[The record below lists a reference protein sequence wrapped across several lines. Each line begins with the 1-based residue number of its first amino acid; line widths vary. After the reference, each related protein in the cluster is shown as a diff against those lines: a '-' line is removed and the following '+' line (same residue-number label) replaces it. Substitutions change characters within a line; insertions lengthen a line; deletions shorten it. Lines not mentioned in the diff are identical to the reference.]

1 MIKELF
7 FQIILCWLEVEQ
19 NFLENPCFNF
29 KQVFQSTSCYTQK
42 PLFILHTS
50 LKNIYFCTTICY
62 NTRNLADKNLLH
74 IFGDF
79 ATFFNSLNNKNLS
92 KTVLEYKWISFSNR
106 KIWVFSL
113 SNTSFCLSLKTSVVQ
128 EKLKCSFW
136 QFCPLTAYILVTW

>member
-19 NFLENPCFNF
+19 KFLENPCFNF

-62 NTRNLADKNLLH
+62 NTRNLADKNLWD

-79 ATFFNSLNNKNLS
+79 ATDIIGIEKLIFNSRARVQYPWPSWIYILIQHVK
-92 KTVLEYKWISFSNR
+92 VLHTNR
-106 KIWVFSL
+106 KIVYF
-113 SNTSFCLSLKTSVVQ
+113 
-128 EKLKCSFW
+128 
-136 QFCPLTAYILVTW
+136 YIRYQGHKYMNKK